1 MFSASFSFPMLV
13 SLRYLIV
20 AAILMASFGLAG
32 CDGAMDDLRPS
43 GEDKRQDVVD
53 GSMGTQVGQQSPDFS
68 ILDTLGNSRGLYDE
82 LSQPGVTGVVLYF
95 TMWCPICE
103 SHMKDLRNNVIP
115 NFPSVKFFLVDYV
128 SGSVASSLATQQA
141 FGYTSIDTLV
151 DSDQAVLDL
160 YNATMGTTV
169 VINSVGNIVE
179 MNEDYK
185 DGVKLTETLQAL
197 P

>member
-1 MFSASFSFPMLV
+1 MFSVRFIMITVLLLT
-13 SLRYLIV
+13 SLSMV
-20 AAILMASFGLAG
+20 G
-32 CDGAMDDLRPS
+32 CSGITDDLLPS
-43 GEDKRQDVVD
+43 GDDKRQDVVG
-53 GSMGTQVGQQSPDFS
+53 GSMGTQVSQQSPDFS
-68 ILDTLGNSRGLYDE
+68 VLDTLGNSRGLYDE
-82 LSQPGVTGVVLYF
+82 LSKPGVTGVVLYF

-103 SHMKDLRNNVIP
+103 VHMKDMRKYVIP
-115 NFPSVKFFLVDYV
+115 NFPTVKFFLVDYV

-141 FGYTSIDTLV
+141 YGYTGIDTLA
-151 DSDQAVLDL
+151 DFDQTVLNL
-160 YNATMGTTV
+160 YQATMGTTV